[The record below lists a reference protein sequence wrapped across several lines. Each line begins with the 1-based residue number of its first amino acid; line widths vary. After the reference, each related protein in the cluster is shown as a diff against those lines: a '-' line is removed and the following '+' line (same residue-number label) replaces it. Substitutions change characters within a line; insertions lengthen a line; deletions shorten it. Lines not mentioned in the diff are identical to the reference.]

1 MTYRQVSLSFVPNA
15 SNYKDW

>member
-15 SNYKDW
+15 SNYEDW